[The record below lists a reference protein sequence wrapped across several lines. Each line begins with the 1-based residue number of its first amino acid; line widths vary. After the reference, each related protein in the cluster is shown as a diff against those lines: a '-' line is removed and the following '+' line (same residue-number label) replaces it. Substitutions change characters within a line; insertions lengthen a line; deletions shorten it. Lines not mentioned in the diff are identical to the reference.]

1 MPVPDSI
8 RDKLALALDVDDLV
22 AAQRLTKEVGE
33 WFGTVKVGMELF
45 YAEGP
50 EAVVAFRDAGFK
62 VFADLKLFDIPTTV
76 RKAARVIGGLGAS
89 YLTVHAAGGADVL
102 AAAAEGLRDGASAA
116 GAATPTALAVTVL
129 TSDADAPPEVIP
141 RRASLAA
148 QAGCRGVVCSVGD
161 LAAVRAAAPS
171 LFAVT
176 PGIRL
181 SGGDVHDQA
190 RAATPEA
197 AIAAGA
203 DLLVIGRAVTEAPDP
218 AAAAA
223 AIAASISC

>member
-1 MPVPDSI
+1 VPVPDSV

-22 AAQRLTKEVGE
+22 AAQRLVKQVGE

-50 EAVVAFRDAGFK
+50 ETLVAFRDSGFR

-76 RKAARVIGGLGAS
+76 RRAAQVVGGLGAS

-102 AAAAEGLRDGASAA
+102 AAAAEGLDAGASAA
-116 GAATPTALAVTVL
+116 GAGTPTALAVTVL
-129 TSDADAPPEVIP
+129 TSDATAPPEVVP
-141 RRASLAA
+141 RRAALAA
-148 QAGCRGVVCSVGD
+148 EAGCRGVVCSVGD
-161 LAAVRAAAPS
+161 LAAVRAAAPG

-181 SGGDVHDQA
+181 RGGDAHDQA

-203 DLLVIGRAVTEAPDP
+203 DLLVIGRAVTAAPDP

-223 AIAASISC
+223 AIADAISG